1 MNIKPVFKRVDSCAA
16 EFDASTAY
24 FYSTYEN
31 DCESKPTNKDKIM
44 ILGGGPNRIGQGIEF
59 DYCCVHAAL
68 ALHEEGFETIMV
80 NCNPETVS
88 TDYDTSDRLY
98 FESLTL
104 EDVLEIVAVEQ
115 PKGVIVQYGG
125 QTPLNLADEL
135 AAAGVPIIGSSP
147 ECIAKAEDREQ
158 FKTMLDK
165 LGLRQPPNG
174 TVTAEHQAAAVADRI
189 GFPLV
194 VRPSFVLGGRAME
207 VVHSQQELTRYMTEA
222 VKVSKDSPVLLD
234 RFLDHAIEVDVD
246 IICDGVDVMVGGIM
260 EHIEQAGVH
269 SGDSS
274 CCIPPFTLSQA
285 TQDELARQSRL
296 MAKELNV
303 IGLMNT
309 QFAIQGDDIYILE
322 VNPRASR
329 TVPFVSKAT
338 GLPLAKIAAKCMA
351 GISLKTQGVKER
363 LKLNHYSIKEPVFPF
378 VKFPGVD
385 PILGPEMRSTGE
397 VMGIG
402 KSFGSAV
409 AASRLAANIHMP
421 RDGKAFVS
429 VREADKAKL
438 IPLAK
443 QLRALNFEL
452 VATHGTCQLLRK
464 AGLFCESVNKV
475 AEGRPHIVDKIK
487 SKEIDFII
495 NTTEGAQA
503 IADSAS
509 IRKEALKQNINY
521 STTLAGAAATVAAY
535 DYLNK
540 HELYSLKELHE
551 N

>member
-1 MNIKPVFKRVDSCAA
+1 
-16 EFDASTAY
+16 
-24 FYSTYEN
+24 
-31 DCESKPTNKDKIM
+31 
-44 ILGGGPNRIGQGIEF
+44 
-59 DYCCVHAAL
+59 
-68 ALHEEGFETIMV
+68 
-80 NCNPETVS
+80 
-88 TDYDTSDRLY
+88 
-98 FESLTL
+98 
-104 EDVLEIVAVEQ
+104 
-115 PKGVIVQYGG
+115 
-125 QTPLNLADEL
+125 
-135 AAAGVPIIGSSP
+135 
-147 ECIAKAEDREQ
+147 
-158 FKTMLDK
+158 
-165 LGLRQPPNG
+165 
-174 TVTAEHQAAAVADRI
+174 
-189 GFPLV
+189 
-194 VRPSFVLGGRAME
+194 
-207 VVHSQQELTRYMTEA
+207 
-222 VKVSKDSPVLLD
+222 
-234 RFLDHAIEVDVD
+234 
-246 IICDGVDVMVGGIM
+246 
-260 EHIEQAGVH
+260 
-269 SGDSS
+269 
-274 CCIPPFTLSQA
+274 
-285 TQDELARQSRL
+285 
-296 MAKELNV
+296 
-303 IGLMNT
+303 
-309 QFAIQGDDIYILE
+309 
-322 VNPRASR
+322 
-329 TVPFVSKAT
+329 VSKAT